1 MWQPQPLHYYI
12 YIFICMKTLKSK
24 WGLDCDSLAVV
35 FHLLFSINE
44 KVVIFSGQK
53 SHVIISHG
61 LEDIPTSVDILFNRK
76 SMRQIVPSLCLNYRS
91 SSWSGPYD
99 SLPWLY
105 IILLK
110 INWPV
115 IMLRL
120 QNDFIK
126 LIDHA
131 FYSTDNRWIICT
143 VLLLALLNQSSIYW
157 SPGLLFL
164 CYTRS
169 EALRSSRITFCF
181 VKLVL
186 LKRVIVLFMYDCYL
200 FVII

>member
-1 MWQPQPLHYYI
+1 
-12 YIFICMKTLKSK
+12 MKTLKSK

-115 IMLRL
+115 IMLGL

-169 EALRSSRITFCF
+169 EALRSSRVTFCF
-181 VKLVL
+181 VKLIL